1 MNLQNITAIHGSEC
15 AQSDITADVT
25 LEEGL
30 KQTLLKG
37 ELAGIIHSV
46 FCNVI
51 NWQEEKTGRL
61 YCLTSSKIDAAYETA
76 VTSLPT
82 LEYLNAAPGM
92 PVRFGLWGI
101 SFDGELK
108 VTFRSVRTVTL
119 TLPQWPSHAGPLA
132 AALPNC
138 ERRLKEQGSP
148 GGMLP
153 DCHAKGFGKALA
165 QSLQSG
171 RAAAEKAVRSKNVQA
186 FLEAAEA
193 LLGLGYGLTPSGDD
207 YLSGLLLTLH
217 IPGGPLEDWAKI
229 GRTVADVAAV
239 STTDIGAWE
248 LNHAARGMPR
258 QDMVDFLES
267 LFAGDGAYVPYLDKI
282 ISVGSLSGTDIA
294 TGLLAGLMLALESA
308 QN

>member
-1 MNLQNITAIHGSEC
+1 MQNITAIHRSEW
-15 AQSDITADVT
+15 AQSGITADVT

-30 KQTLLKG
+30 KQTLAKG
-37 ELAGIIHSV
+37 EMAGIIHSV

-51 NWQEEKTGRL
+51 NWREEKTGCL
-61 YCLTSSKIDAAYETA
+61 YCLTSSKIDAAHETA
-76 VTSLPT
+76 VTSLLT

-92 PVRFGLWGI
+92 SVRFGLWGI

-119 TLPQWPSHAGPLA
+119 ALPQWPSHTGPLA

-153 DCHAKGFGKALA
+153 HCQAKGFGKALA
-165 QSLQSG
+165 QSLQNG
-171 RAAAEKAVRSKNVQA
+171 RAAAEEAVRNKNVQA

-229 GRTVADVAAV
+229 GRTVANVAEV

-248 LNHAARGMPR
+248 LNHAARGLPR
-258 QDMVDFLES
+258 QDMAGFLES
-267 LFAGDGAYVPYLDKI
+267 LFAGDGAYVTYLDKI

-294 TGLLAGLMLALESA
+294 TGILAGLRLALEA
-308 QN
+308 TQN